1 MKISYAITV
10 CNEVNETPRL
20 LTKLLETIREEDEIV
35 ILLDEPKCPLDLKQY
50 LIQISIDSRVK
61 LFTDSFDNN
70 FAKWKNLLNSYCTG
84 DYIFQIDADEV
95 PTEGL
100 IQQLP
105 YIIEQQPDVVLVPRV
120 NIVVDITYDHIK
132 KWGWN
137 KDENSRI
144 NWPDYQWRL
153 YKNVPYI
160 KWINKVHERLEGF
173 KTYALLPAEED
184 YALIHVKTI
193 ERQEN
198 QNNFYDKL

>member
-10 CNEVNETPRL
+10 CNEVDETPRL

-35 ILLDEPKCPLDLKQY
+35 ILLDEPKCPSELKQY
-50 LIQISIDSRVK
+50 LIQTSIDSRVK
-61 LFTDSFDNN
+61 LHTSSFDNN
-70 FAKWKNLLNSYCTG
+70 FADWKNLLNSLCTG

-153 YKNVPYI
+153 YKNVAYI
-160 KWINKVHERLEGF
+160 KWMNKVHERLEGF

>member
-10 CNEVNETPRL
+10 CNEVDETPRL